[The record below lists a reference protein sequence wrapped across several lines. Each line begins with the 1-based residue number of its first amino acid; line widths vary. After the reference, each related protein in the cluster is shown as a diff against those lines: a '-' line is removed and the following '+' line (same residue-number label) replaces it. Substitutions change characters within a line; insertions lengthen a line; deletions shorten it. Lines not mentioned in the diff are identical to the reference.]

1 MKTQFKKNKTQFN
14 VMVNQEEYDLIKV
27 LREKY
32 AINLSGAF
40 KIFLKE
46 LKEKL
51 ENSNVNLNIQN

>member
-1 MKTQFKKNKTQFN
+1 MKTKFIKNQTQFN
-14 VMVNQEEYDLIKV
+14 LRVNEEEYNLVKT

-32 AINLSGAF
+32 AINISGAF

-51 ENSNVNLNIQN
+51 ENK

>member
-51 ENSNVNLNIQN
+51 ENSNVNPHI

>member
-14 VMVNQEEYDLIKV
+14 VMVNQEEYDLIKI

-51 ENSNVNLNIQN
+51 ENSNVNPHI

>member
-14 VMVNQEEYDLIKV
+14 VMVNQEEYDLIKT

-51 ENSNVNLNIQN
+51 ENSNVNPNI